1 MLKLGYKASA
11 EQFGPRELLDFSRYA
26 EEVGFDSV
34 FISDHFQPWRHAGGH
49 APYSLAWLGA
59 LGAMTERIVMGTSVL
74 TPTFRY
80 APAIVAQAFG
90 TLGVLFPKR
99 LILGLGTGE
108 AMNETPSSGM
118 VWPEQKE
125 RTARFRE
132 SVDLIE
138 RLWKEERVS
147 FAGQYYKTE
156 KATIYD
162 RPNEPVPI
170 YIAASGP
177 VIAKFAGEKA
187 QGFICTSGKDMKL
200 YNETLLPNVEAGLAK
215 AGRSSG
221 LIDRMIEMKVSFDT
235 DRDRA
240 LSDTHYWGALA
251 LSPEEKV
258 NVEDPIE
265 MERLS
270 DALPIERTAKRWIVS
285 ADPEEQVEKIRPY
298 IELGFNH
305 LVFHAP
311 GPGSAALPAS
321 VCRASAASASANV
334 SAETLR
340 SGNRSPPKI
349 LQNGDSALGVKH
361 KRFCLRLQPRLPGDR
376 LFHFRITLPQ
386 MRGEYSQVTRRCTY
400 VRSRVLCGQ
409 IPAHLMVGIVVDHD
423 LIGVQSQSLQN
434 PKSYGATLKKKP
446 PNPNRIGPPP
456 DRCQTWLRPNQSCRW
471 SPVYPGCTRWIAR
484 SQYAAG
490 KVAAMFALRVVVMV
504 ASVISVRRH
513 TDPVELH
520 VRQ

>member
-1 MLKLGYKASA
+1 VLKLGYKASA
-11 EQFGPRELLDFSRYA
+11 EQFGPQELLDFSRYA
-26 EEVGFDSV
+26 EEAGFDSV
-34 FISDHFQPWRHAGGH
+34 FISDHFQPWRHTGGH

-59 LGAMTERIVMGTSVL
+59 LGAQTKRIVMGTSVL

-99 LILGLGTGE
+99 VILGLGTGE

-132 SVDLIE
+132 SVELIE
-138 RLWKEERVS
+138 QLWKEERVS
-147 FAGQYYKTE
+147 FAGQFYKTE

-162 RPNEPVPI
+162 RPEDAVPI

-200 YNETLLPNVEAGLAK
+200 YSETLLPNVEAGLAK
-215 AGRSSG
+215 AGRPSAS
-221 LIDRMIEMKVSFDT
+221 IERMIEMKVSFDT

-240 LSDTHYWGALA
+240 LRDTHFWGALA

-311 GPGSAALPAS
+311 GPDQPRFLRLYAEQVLPL
-321 VCRASAASASANV
+321 
-334 SAETLR
+334 LR
-340 SGNRSPPKI
+340 
-349 LQNGDSALGVKH
+349 
-361 KRFCLRLQPRLPGDR
+361 KRF
-376 LFHFRITLPQ
+376 
-386 MRGEYSQVTRRCTY
+386 S
-400 VRSRVLCGQ
+400 
-409 IPAHLMVGIVVDHD
+409 
-423 LIGVQSQSLQN
+423 
-434 PKSYGATLKKKP
+434 
-446 PNPNRIGPPP
+446 
-456 DRCQTWLRPNQSCRW
+456 
-471 SPVYPGCTRWIAR
+471 
-484 SQYAAG
+484 
-490 KVAAMFALRVVVMV
+490 
-504 ASVISVRRH
+504 
-513 TDPVELH
+513 
-520 VRQ
+520 